1 MRPMPYRVAI
11 RRKRVKKPIVRL
23 ARDLDEVMD
32 ILKRYLT
39 TYLTITPT
47 VELEFRDARN
57 HLLGRFTIT
66 KP

>member
-1 MRPMPYRVAI
+1 MPYRVAI

>member
-1 MRPMPYRVAI
+1 MPYRVAI
-11 RRKRVKKPIVRL
+11 RHRRAKRPIVRL
-23 ARDLDEVMD
+23 AGDLDEVMD